1 MHNEYGKV
9 AGDNTNDVVAKIHP
23 VKLTVYEY
31 YRLLNLDEKATKQR
45 MYLRKAYHE
54 LFDTGEALK
63 ESERFLDKLEEKL
76 RQYRSRDIP
85 ASDRNSIADL
95 LNKIAELRDR
105 YEGRVLSVDAPT
117 TLEQVIV
124 PGKANVL
131 KLGSVDEEVAD
142 VVVYHYLDWL
152 LRERKRYFSGESGYP
167 VPVLVV
173 IEEAHV
179 LIPRNRSTLTKQV
192 AARIAREGRKFGVG
206 LCLVSQ
212 RPKNIDED
220 ALSQTNNKIILKL
233 VEPSDQRYVQQASE
247 TLSEE
252 LLDLLPSLNTGEAII
267 LGMMTPIPALVK
279 IDKAQHK
286 VTGSDIDVAGEW
298 LKYCENKEKEREKTE
313 EYNPYN
319 MF

>member
-1 MHNEYGKV
+1 MSLE
-9 AGDNTNDVVAKIHP
+9 AVV
-23 VKLTVYEY
+23 E
-31 YRLLNLDEKATKQR
+31 
-45 MYLRKAYHE
+45 
-54 LFDTGEALK
+54 
-63 ESERFLDKLEEKL
+63 
-76 RQYRSRDIP
+76 
-85 ASDRNSIADL
+85 
-95 LNKIAELRDR
+95 
-105 YEGRVLSVDAPT
+105 
-117 TLEQVIV
+117 

-142 VVVYHYLDWL
+142 VVASHYLEWL
-152 LRERKRYFSGESGYP
+152 LRERKRFFATGDGYP

-179 LIPRNRSTLTKQV
+179 LIPRDRSTLTKSV

-212 RPKNIDED
+212 RPRNVDED

-233 VEPSDQRYVQQASE
+233 VESSDQRYVQAASE

-252 LLDLLPSLNTGEAII
+252 MLEMLTSLDTGEAVL

-279 IDKAQHK
+279 IDKAEK
-286 VTGSDIDVAGEW
+286 KRAGGDIDVAGEW
-298 LKYCENKEKEREKTE
+298 RKYSEARKREAERAE
-313 EYNPYN
+313 EYNPYA